1 MVTTRWGKPPRRPRP
16 CEHEAMDDAM
26 QTMFD
31 AAIAAQSNAHCPYS
45 NYPVGAAVRT
55 ASGAVFAGCNVENA
69 AYPNG
74 TCAEAGAIAAMVLAG
89 ERDIV
94 EVVTVTGGDV
104 PGTPCGGCRQRIRE
118 FARPDAVIVATTTD
132 GGLDPKASLRTIMC
146 DLLPDSFGP
155 ERLV

>member
-1 MVTTRWGKPPRRPRP
+1 MVVARWGGCARQRAP
-16 CEHEAMDDAM
+16 CEHGDMADAI
-26 QTMFD
+26 QDLFD
-31 AAIAAQSNAHCPYS
+31 AAVAAQTNAHCPYS

-55 ASGAVFAGCNVENA
+55 TSGAIFSGCNVENA

-89 ERDIV
+89 EREIV
-94 EVVTVTGGDV
+94 EVLTVTGGDV

-118 FARPDAVIVATTTD
+118 FAGQDARIYSTTLAGAT
-132 GGLDPKASLRTIMC
+132 DPTASSTFTMA

-155 ERLV
+155 ERLS